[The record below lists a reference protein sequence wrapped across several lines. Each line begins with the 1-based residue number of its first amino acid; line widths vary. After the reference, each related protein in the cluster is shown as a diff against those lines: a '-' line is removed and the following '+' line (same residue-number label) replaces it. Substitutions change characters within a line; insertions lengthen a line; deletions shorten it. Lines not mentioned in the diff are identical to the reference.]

1 MAKKEELE
9 ITIAPDGTVNVL
21 VKCGPGV
28 KCVELSKFLEES
40 LGGEVLDRQ
49 FTGDY
54 YAQTETTES
63 TVNAGE
69 GAAGAGAGAGSGTPK
84 G

>member
-9 ITIAPDGTVNVL
+9 ITIGPDGTVNVL
-21 VKCGPGV
+21 VKCGPGM

-40 LGGEVLDRQ
+40 LGGEVVDRQ

-54 YAQTETTES
+54 YAQTESTEA
-63 TVNAGE
+63 TV
-69 GAAGAGAGAGSGTPK
+69 AAGDGSGTGTK

>member
-9 ITIAPDGTVNVL
+9 ITIAPDGTVNVM
-21 VKCGPGV
+21 VKCGPGM
-28 KCVELSKFLEES
+28 KCVELTKFLEES

-54 YAQTETTES
+54 YAETEKTGV
-63 TVNAGE
+63 TVEAGD
-69 GAAGAGAGAGSGTPK
+69 GTSK

>member
-54 YAQTETTES
+54 YAQTESTETT
-63 TVNAGE
+63 V
-69 GAAGAGAGAGSGTPK
+69 AAGDGSGTPTPGK

>member
-21 VKCGPGV
+21 VKCGPGT
-28 KCVELSKFLEES
+28 KCVELSKFLEDA
-40 LGGEVLDRQ
+40 LGGEVLDRH

-54 YAQTETTES
+54 YAEQVKEEVKVGT
-63 TVNAGE
+63 GE
-69 GAAGAGAGAGSGTPK
+69 GGTGGENK